1 MPYAIEK
8 VNMNCYGEKPEWF
21 WQMQPSGGIPVAKVD
36 GQVVRESNDI
46 MMAIEG
52 LYADQR
58 PMLPAADDPRSARV
72 RPLLQLE
79 RELFSCWFR
88 WLTSGF
94 NNGAQRINFEAT
106 LDAVERELGE
116 GGGPYF
122 LGDDVTLVDCMFA
135 PFLER
140 IATVLQ
146 GAADPPPEGGP
157 TSRRGSS
164 RWKGGRRTATSN
176 PTSTPTS
183 TTCRRRLAA
192 ASRWRAAP

>member
-1 MPYAIEK
+1 MCTCGAGAYWLLRAR
-8 VNMNCYGEKPEWF
+8 
-21 WQMQPSGGIPVAKVD
+21 SGVGYIRVA
-36 GQVVRESNDI
+36 
-46 MMAIEG
+46 
-52 LYADQR
+52 
-58 PMLPAADDPRSARV
+58 AADDPRSARV

-140 IATVLQ
+140 MVASLPYYKALPIRRQRRCTL
-146 GAADPPPEGGP
+146 DPH
-157 TSRRGSS
+157 SKWMS
-164 RWKGGRRTATSN
+164 RWDMVTTLALLFTAVV
-176 PTSTPTS
+176 TPYEIGFLS
-183 TTCRRRLAA
+183 EIEPEPQALLVINYVVLLIFVIDLKVRDACQVCGSVDAF
-192 ASRWRAAP
+192 